1 MALKE
6 SHRKKTGGLLEQ
18 RKLLDKAGI
27 LGALRSIAQKILERH
42 PDRKNLVLIGI
53 RTGGV
58 HLAKR
63 LQELIK
69 EQVGLDIP
77 CGAMDITLYRDDI
90 FTSLPRP
97 EVGPTELPCSLQGM
111 VVILVDDVLFTGRTI
126 RAALEELV
134 EFGRPKRVELAVLI
148 DRGHREIPVQPD
160 YVGLLIETTR
170 EQSVRVELAE
180 LGEADQVILYEKK
193 L

>member
-1 MALKE
+1 MALNE
-6 SHRKKTGGLLEQ
+6 SGRKKSEGLLEQ
-18 RKLLDKAGI
+18 RKLLDIDGI
-27 LGALRSIAQKILERH
+27 LRALRSIAQKILECH
-42 PDRKNLVLIGI
+42 PDRKNIVLIGI

-97 EVGPTELPCSLQGM
+97 EVGTTELPCSLQGM
-111 VVILVDDVLFTGRTI
+111 VVVLVDDVLFTGRTI

-148 DRGHREIPVQPD
+148 DRGHREIPIQPD
-160 YVGLLIETTR
+160 YVGLRIETTR

-193 L
+193 P